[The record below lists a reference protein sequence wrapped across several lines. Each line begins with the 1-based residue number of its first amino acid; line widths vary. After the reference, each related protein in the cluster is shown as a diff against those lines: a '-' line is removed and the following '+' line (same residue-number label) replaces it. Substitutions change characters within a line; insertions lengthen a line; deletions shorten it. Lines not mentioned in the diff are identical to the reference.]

1 MNILILLEE
10 QKERELLEDIIKKEG
25 HCVYTAVDANKA
37 IEIWQEKKIPI
48 VIAEWHPHKKECK
61 TLCRMIRDSG
71 NVKSTWNTYIIVL
84 IPKLYIN
91 DTIEA
96 LEAGADDYFT
106 KPIIEQELFVR
117 LKTGQQILR
126 LSAELEELLDKKQE
140 IETLNANLEKLALTD
155 TLTSLGNRR
164 YFYEVATKFH
174 QLAMRHGR
182 RYGLIICDIDYFKS
196 YNDTYGHLSGD
207 NVLQEISNKIKT
219 LLRKSDEIFRYGGE
233 EFVILLPEQDIEGSL
248 KAAEKIR
255 RAIYKQEKEHSKSRY
270 GRITISCGVSGYE
283 PGVETWE
290 EVLALADKALYEA
303 KEAGRNCTKQRYPFS
318 S

>member
-1 MNILILLEE
+1 MNILILIEE

-25 HCVYTAVDANKA
+25 YCVYAAVDANKA

-61 TLCRMIRDSG
+61 TLCRTIRD
-71 NVKSTWNTYIIVL
+71 KSTWNTYIIVL
-84 IPKLYIN
+84 IPKLYTN

-96 LEAGADDYFT
+96 LEAGADDYVT
-106 KPIIEQELFVR
+106 TPVIEQELLVR
-117 LKTGQQILR
+117 LKTGQRILR

-182 RYGLIICDIDYFKS
+182 RYGLIICDIDSFKS

-207 NVLQEISNKIKT
+207 TVLQEISKKINT
-219 LLRKSDEIFRYGGE
+219 LLRNSDEIFRYGGE
-233 EFVILLPEQDIEGSL
+233 EFVILLPEQDIGGSL

-255 RAIYKQEKEHSKSRY
+255 RAIYKQKKEHSESWY
-270 GRITISCGVSGYE
+270 GRITISCGVSAYE